1 MGDTDNQDVGKA
13 IDVIITAVLKWL
25 GHHKVWLMWFLLY
38 ELWANLLALEHMS
51 QFKKFENA
59 IPFYSLLKEVN

>member
-1 MGDTDNQDVGKA
+1 MADNDNQDLGRA
-13 IDVIITAVLKWL
+13 IDVIINTILKWC
-25 GHHKVWLMWFLLY
+25 GHHKVIILWILIY

-59 IPFYSLLKEVN
+59 IPFYSLIKEAN